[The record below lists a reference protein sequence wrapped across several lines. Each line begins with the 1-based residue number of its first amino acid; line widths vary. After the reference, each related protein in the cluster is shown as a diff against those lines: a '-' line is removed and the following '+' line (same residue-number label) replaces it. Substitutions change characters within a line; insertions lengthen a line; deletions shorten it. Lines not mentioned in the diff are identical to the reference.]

1 MYELTKIEFKNLS
14 EKVNNN
20 AIVCDYFRRN
30 LFNVTSRSSE
40 IYKNN
45 RKKIIYRDEK
55 VTIKVNR
62 SLHQRHRDLLSLL
75 AFEKKTN
82 IQEDGS
88 YEIHTKIY
96 QLAKKMYDKN
106 PKNHTKTIKNL
117 LEDMQSTLLNISID
131 NLEYT
136 HTLLDHSEYDKDL
149 DYYIIKV
156 PAKTAK
162 YYIYASCVSITE
174 EINDKIVKI
183 ENSKSRLKA
192 LITFILSNKK
202 LKNGMYFNTICDKLD
217 ITDKTVKSRFKK
229 QILANL
235 ELLKEFKI
243 EYKDDKLYLLENT
256 VKFYNAL
263 TMEALI
269 NFKEAERKKIFD
281 KKLADIMSHKNE
293 NIVMYRYTTANNIE
307 LKIKF
312 KDEKLAIFS
321 VENDDFVEFLD
332 ENRIEKLVN
341 IFINQESM
349 YNSINKIK

>member
-20 AIVCDYFRRN
+20 AIVCDYFRKN
-30 LFNVTSRSSE
+30 LFNVTSRYSE

-55 VTIKVNR
+55 MTIKVNR

-82 IQEDGS
+82 IESDGS

-106 PKNHTKTIKNL
+106 PKNHTQTIKNF
-117 LEDMQSTLLNISID
+117 LEDMQSTLLNVTI
-131 NLEYT
+131 NNKEFT
-136 HTLLDHSEYDKDL
+136 HTLLDYSEYDKDL
-149 DYYIIKV
+149 DYYIIKI

-162 YYIYASCVSITE
+162 YYIYTSCMSITE
-174 EINDKIVKI
+174 EINEKIVKI
-183 ENSKSRLKA
+183 VNSKSRLKA
-192 LITFILSNKK
+192 LISFILSNKK

-217 ITDKTVKSRFKK
+217 ITEKTAKSRFKK
-229 QILANL
+229 QILTNL
-235 ELLKEFKI
+235 ELLKEFEI
-243 EYKDDKLYLLENT
+243 EYKDDKFYLLENT

-263 TMEALI
+263 SEKQILSFGKTE
-269 NFKEAERKKIFD
+269 KEKIFD
-281 KKLADIMSHKNE
+281 EKLADIMLHKNE
-293 NIVMYRYTTANNIE
+293 NIVIYKYITENNIE

-312 KDEKLAIFS
+312 KDEKLAIFT
-321 VENDDFVEFLD
+321 VENDDFIKFLD
-332 ENRIEKLVN
+332 ESEIRKLVN
-341 IFINQESM
+341 IFIN
-349 YNSINKIK
+349 

>member
-20 AIVCDYFRRN
+20 AIVCDYFRKN

-45 RKKIIYRDEK
+45 RKKIIYKDEK
-55 VTIKVNR
+55 MTIKVNR

-82 IQEDGS
+82 IESDGS

-96 QLAKKMYDKN
+96 QLAKKMYNKN
-106 PKNHTKTIKNL
+106 PKNHTQTIRNL
-117 LEDMQSTLLNISID
+117 LEDLRNTDITIETEKTVYQHHL
-131 NLEYT
+131 LEY
-136 HTLLDHSEYDKDL
+136 SEYDKDL
-149 DYYIIKV
+149 DYYIVKV

-162 YYIYASCVSITE
+162 YYIYTACMSITE
-174 EINDKIVKI
+174 EINEKIVKI

-192 LITFILSNKK
+192 LISFILSNKK

-217 ITDKTVKSRFKK
+217 ITVTSRKSEFKK

-235 ELLKEFKI
+235 ELLKEFEI
-243 EYKDDKLYLLENT
+243 EYKDDKFYLLENT
-256 VKFYNAL
+256 VKFYNPLSEKAIV
-263 TMEALI
+263 TFEKTK
-269 NFKEAERKKIFD
+269 KEKIFD
-281 KKLADIMSHKNE
+281 EKLADIMSHKNE
-293 NIVMYRYTTANNIE
+293 NIVIYKYRTENNIE

-312 KDEKLAIFS
+312 EDKKLAIFS
-321 VENDDFVEFLD
+321 EDNFIKFLD
-332 ENRIEKLVN
+332 ESAIRKLVN
-341 IFINQESM
+341 IFLHQ
-349 YNSINKIK
+349 